1 LFIWTTELQ
10 LSLITCVGIYAAKML
25 APKETNVYVNKRK
38 PFDPI
43 SPVADSIAAENVL
56 ICFDEFQVSVN
67 SVYQLAAIIL
77 YSISS

>member
-1 LFIWTTELQ
+1 
-10 LSLITCVGIYAAKML
+10 ML

-67 SVYQLAAIIL
+67 MFTNLQQ
-77 YSISS
+77 